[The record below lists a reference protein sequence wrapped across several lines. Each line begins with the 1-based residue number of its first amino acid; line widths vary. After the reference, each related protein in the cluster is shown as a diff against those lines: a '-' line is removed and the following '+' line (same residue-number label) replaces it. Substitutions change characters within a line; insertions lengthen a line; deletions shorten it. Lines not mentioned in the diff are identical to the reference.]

1 MPSKIYQTPGIV
13 LNRINFGEADN
24 FLIIFTEKFGKIRVI
39 AKGSRHLK
47 SKLRYNLET
56 FSYSRFGL
64 IGTSSGAWKLI
75 DADEII
81 GKQNIVFISE
91 RLMVFSNISN
101 LLNRMVQG
109 EEQNLFLWNEIKNLF
124 EILSKDTM
132 LSEIELKEIVE
143 IPCTLRMLSSL
154 GYLEEGAENLCG
166 LEAVRS
172 INEAIKE
179 SML

>member
-1 MPSKIYQTPGIV
+1 MTNIIYQTPGIV
-13 LNRINFGEADN
+13 LNRMNFGEADN
-24 FLIIFTEKFGKIRVI
+24 FLIVFTEKFGKIKVI

-64 IGTSSGAWKLI
+64 IGVGGGTWKLI

-81 GKQNIVFISE
+81 GKQNIVFTPE

-101 LLNRMVQG
+101 LLNRMIQG
-109 EEQNLFLWNEIKNLF
+109 EEQSVFLWNEIKNLF

-132 LSEIELKEIVE
+132 LSETELKEVIE
-143 IPCTLRMLSSL
+143 IPCTLRMLDNL
-154 GYLEEGAENLCG
+154 GYLEEDVAG
-166 LEAVRS
+166 LSGVKAIQS
-172 INEAIKE
+172 INRAIKE